1 MPHEPLP
8 VDDFMDQQG
17 VIESGGGEH
26 EQGGIV
32 EEKLNFCFSV
42 LLVRVGPETGTR
54 MGISAR
60 KANSDSARAAGQAS
74 STSWRSTF
82 SVLESSTFSSSCG

>member
-32 EEKLNFCFSV
+32 EEKLNFFLGVVSK
-42 LLVRVGPETGTR
+42 GG
-54 MGISAR
+54 
-60 KANSDSARAAGQAS
+60 AGDWYQDGHQR
-74 STSWRSTF
+74 T
-82 SVLESSTFSSSCG
+82 